1 MTARTAP
8 TDRRVNRVVARVDIG
23 PTPMSDRSAL
33 IIPPGDD
40 AWTDPFLLMGEE
52 QVNQPGFEWHPHRG
66 METVTLV
73 LDGALEH
80 GDSMGNA
87 GVLGPG
93 DVQWMTAG
101 RGVIHRE
108 VAARAEHA
116 HVIQMWLNL
125 PSHKKSVPTGYQ
137 DLRAGSQA
145 VHTEPG
151 VLVQVISGEAGA
163 VRGPAVNHW
172 PILGM
177 VITLDPRAEYRQVLD
192 GSERSFVYVIAGC
205 LTVAGRTVRAGEI
218 AWSDPVSRRGDPT
231 TLALA
236 ARDADERTKV
246 MLFSGRPI
254 GETVVAHGPFVM
266 NSQAEI
272 VQAYRDFHSGRFG
285 SVPRHTRFTAGA

>member
-8 TDRRVNRVVARVDIG
+8 TDRRVDRVVAKVDIG

-40 AWTDPFLLMGEE
+40 SWTDPFLLMGEE
-52 QVNQPGFEWHPHRG
+52 RVNQPGFEWHPHRG

-80 GDSMGNA
+80 GDSMGNT
-87 GVLGPG
+87 GVLGSG

-125 PSHKKSVPTGYQ
+125 PSRQKSVPTGYQ
-137 DLRAGSQA
+137 DLRAGGHA

-192 GSERSFVYVIAGC
+192 GSERSFAYVIAGC
-205 LTVAGRTVRAGEI
+205 LTVAGRTVRAGQI
-218 AWSDPVSRRGDPT
+218 AWSDPVSRQGDPT
-231 TLALA
+231 TLALS
-236 ARDADERTKV
+236 ARDADEQTKV

-272 VQAYRDFHSGRFG
+272 VQAYRDFHSGKFG
-285 SVPRHTRFTAGA
+285 SVPRHTRLPAGG